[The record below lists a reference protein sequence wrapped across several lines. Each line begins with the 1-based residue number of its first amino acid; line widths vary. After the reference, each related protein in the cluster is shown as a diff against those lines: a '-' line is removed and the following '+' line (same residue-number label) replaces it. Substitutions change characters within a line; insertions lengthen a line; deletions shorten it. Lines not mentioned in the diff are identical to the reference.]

1 LGFGKANNLGA
12 TYASG
17 KYLFFLNSDT
27 ILLNNAVFFFWNFL
41 ENSFDKKIVAVGGN
55 LFTEDLNENFSY
67 SKFFPSLLAIILYR
81 SRLFKLLNN
90 DIFNRTKLPKQVSII
105 IGADLFIKK
114 SSFDEVAGFD
124 PKIFMYIEDGD
135 LQYQLFK
142 LGYKVYN
149 LPVAEIIHL
158 QGASS
163 TTGEK
168 LLMEVKSYYYYFNKN
183 HNNLISISY
192 LFIEISFAFI
202 CYIFFYLKGKRIK
215 SQMYY
220 KLLKFTF
227 NELLVN

>member
-1 LGFGKANNLGA
+1 
-12 TYASG
+12 
-17 KYLFFLNSDT
+17 
-27 ILLNNAVFFFWNFL
+27 
-41 ENSFDKKIVAVGGN
+41 
-55 LFTEDLNENFSY
+55 
-67 SKFFPSLLAIILYR
+67 
-81 SRLFKLLNN
+81 LNN

-135 LQYQLFK
+135 LQFQLFK

-192 LFIEISFAFI
+192 LLIEISFAFI
-202 CYIFFYLKGKRIK
+202 CFIYFYLKGVRIK

-220 KLLKFTF
+220 KLLKFIF
-227 NELLVN
+227 NELLGN